1 MLLLPKHSGGW
12 GWRWVQAA
20 GSRRQQHVDWLQEEK
35 INFWLSVWLARTS
48 CKKQEDDPGRRQT
61 HVHGQWQNIL
71 HICWWRHGRQRQPLV
86 LDVAASGS
94 IRWWWMNETIA
105 TLASTRRAPS
115 YCYYFCTCIFTARP
129 ARTLIV
135 MNELR
140 ARPESQSESTPRATS
155 PSHMPC
161 FCQLIHW
168 MSVGLPTRFNHF

>member
-12 GWRWVQAA
+12 GWRGVQAA
-20 GSRRQQHVDWLQEEK
+20 AAARRLVAGRK

-48 CKKQEDDPGRRQT
+48 CKKQEDDSGRRQT

-71 HICWWRHGRQRQPLV
+71 HICWWRHRRQKQPLV

-94 IRWWWMNETIA
+94 IRRWWMNGTIA
-105 TLASTRRAPS
+105 TLASACRASS
-115 YCYYFCTCIFTARP
+115 YCYYFSTCIFTARP

-140 ARPESQSESTPRATS
+140 VPAGPARPESESECTPRAYAV
-155 PSHMPC
+155 
-161 FCQLIHW
+161 F
-168 MSVGLPTRFNHF
+168 LPTNSLDECWITNPL